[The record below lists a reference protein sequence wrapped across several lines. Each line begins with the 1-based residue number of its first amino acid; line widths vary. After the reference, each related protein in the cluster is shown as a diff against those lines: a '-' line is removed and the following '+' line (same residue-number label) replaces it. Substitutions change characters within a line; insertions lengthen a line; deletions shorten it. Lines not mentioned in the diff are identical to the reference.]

1 MSMPLRAAVAAVLL
15 SSLALRA
22 QQPQLSAPAAY
33 LDLLRP
39 TFAEFHAA
47 GSFPGGT
54 ASFSF
59 AGGHT
64 LGIAVG
70 ATDRTGVT
78 PMKPADRMLAGSVG
92 KTFASA
98 LALLLVHD
106 GKFAL
111 DDPIS
116 KHLGGEP
123 WFDRLPNARTITVRH
138 LMTHTSGLVRY
149 ELNPKFTA
157 DLSARPD
164 KEWTGEERLSYLF
177 DARAPFAPGEGW
189 DYSDTNYIVLGMIIE
204 RTGGAP
210 YYEQLRARVLV
221 PNSLTRTIPSDK
233 RLLPI
238 VQGYAGPKNPF
249 GGVDEMIS
257 GGSYAVNPQFEWTG
271 GGLAT
276 TSDDLV
282 KWAKLLYEG
291 RIVPES
297 LMDDLLDGVPA
308 RLGPE
313 TKYGLGVIIR
323 PTALGITYGHSGF
336 MPGYQTDVMYFPEM
350 KLAIA
355 VQINSSAPRSTAR
368 PLRSLITDFAQIL
381 ANLSAVPPKKQL

>member
-1 MSMPLRAAVAAVLL
+1 MATSLRLAI
-15 SSLALRA
+15 LALGASSTLILA
-22 QQPQLSAPAAY
+22 QQPQLSAPAAL
-33 LDLLRP
+33 LDQLRA
-39 TFAEFHAA
+39 TFEELHMA

-54 ASFSF
+54 ASFAF
-59 AGGHT
+59 AGGRK

-70 ATDRTGVT
+70 VSDRTTGRRMT
-78 PMKPADRMLAGSVG
+78 PSDRMLLGSVG

-116 KHLGGEP
+116 RFFGAEP
-123 WFDRLPNARTITVRH
+123 WFDRLPNGRRITVRQ

-149 ELNPKFTA
+149 ELNPTFLADLTA
-157 DLSARPD
+157 DPD
-164 KEWTGEERLSYLF
+164 KVWTGEERLAYLF
-177 DARAPFAPGEGW
+177 DHRAPFAPGQGW
-189 DYSDTNYIVLGMIIE
+189 EYSDTNYIVLGMIIE

-210 YYEQLRARVLV
+210 YYEQLHQRILQ
-221 PNSLTRTIPSDK
+221 PNSLTRTIPSDT

-238 VQGYAGPKNPF
+238 VQGHAGPNNPF
-249 GGVDEMIS
+249 GGTDEMITN
-257 GGSYAVNPQFEWTG
+257 GRFAINPQFEWTG

-291 RIVPES
+291 RVIPES
-297 LMDDLLDGVPA
+297 LMDDLLHGVPA

-313 TKYGLGVIIR
+313 TRYGLGVIIR
-323 PTALGITYGHSGF
+323 PTAFGTTYGHSGF

-355 VQINSSAPRSTAR
+355 VQVNSSAPRSTGR
-368 PLRSLITDFAQIL
+368 PLRDFITEFARVV
-381 ANLSAVPPKKQL
+381 AAAAG

>member
-1 MSMPLRAAVAAVLL
+1 MSTSLRIAIVALATSSTVLL
-15 SSLALRA
+15 A
-22 QQPQLSAPAAY
+22 QQPQLLAPAAL
-33 LDLLRP
+33 LDQLRAKFEELH
-39 TFAEFHAA
+39 TA

-54 ASFSF
+54 ASFAF
-59 AGGHT
+59 AGGRR

-70 ATDRTGVT
+70 VSDRTTGRRMT
-78 PMKPADRMLAGSVG
+78 PSDRMLLGSVG

-116 KHLGGEP
+116 KFFGAEP
-123 WFDRLPNARTITVRH
+123 WFDRLPNARQITVRQ

-149 ELNPKFTA
+149 ELNPRFLA
-157 DLSARPD
+157 DLTANPD
-164 KEWTGEERLSYLF
+164 KVWTGQERLAYLF
-177 DARAPFAPGEGW
+177 DAHPPFAPGEGW
-189 DYSDTNYIVLGMIIE
+189 EYSDTNYIVLGMIVE

-210 YYEQLRARVLV
+210 YYEQLHQRLLQ
-221 PNSLTRTIPSDK
+221 PHSLTRTIPSDT

-238 VQGYAGPKNPF
+238 VQGYAGPNNPF
-249 GGVDEMIS
+249 GGTDEMIRN
-257 GGSYAVNPQFEWTG
+257 GTFAINPQFEWTG

-291 RIVPES
+291 RVLPES
-297 LMDDLLDGVPA
+297 LMDDLLTGVPA

-313 TKYGLGVIIR
+313 TRYGLGVIIR
-323 PTALGITYGHSGF
+323 PTALGMTYGHSGF
-336 MPGYQTDVMYFPEM
+336 MPGYQTDVMYFPDM

-355 VQINSSAPRSTAR
+355 VQVNSSAPRSIDR
-368 PLRSLITDFAQIL
+368 PLRSFITAFAQIV
-381 ANLSAVPPKKQL
+381 AAVAG

>member
-1 MSMPLRAAVAAVLL
+1 MSTSLRIAIVALATSSTLL
-15 SSLALRA
+15 LA
-22 QQPQLSAPAAY
+22 QQPQLLAPAAL
-33 LDLLRP
+33 LDQLRAKFEELH
-39 TFAEFHAA
+39 TA

-54 ASFSF
+54 ASFAF
-59 AGGHT
+59 AGGRR

-70 ATDRTGVT
+70 VSDRTTGRRMT
-78 PMKPADRMLAGSVG
+78 PSDRMLLGSVG

-116 KHLGGEP
+116 RFLGAEP
-123 WFDRLPNARTITVRH
+123 WFDRLPNARQITVRQ

-149 ELNPKFTA
+149 ELNPRFLA
-157 DLSARPD
+157 DLTANPD
-164 KEWTGEERLSYLF
+164 KVWTGQERLAYLF
-177 DARAPFAPGEGW
+177 DAHPPFAPGEGW
-189 DYSDTNYIVLGMIIE
+189 EYSDTNYIVLGMIIE

-210 YYEQLRARVLV
+210 YYEQLHQRILQ
-221 PNSLTRTIPSDK
+221 PHSLTRTIPSDT

-238 VQGYAGPKNPF
+238 VQGYAGPNNPF
-249 GGVDEMIS
+249 GGTDEMIRN
-257 GGSYAVNPQFEWTG
+257 GTFAINPQFEWTG

-291 RIVPES
+291 RVLPES
-297 LMDDLLDGVPA
+297 LMDDLLTGVQA

-313 TKYGLGVIIR
+313 TRYGLGVIIR
-323 PTALGITYGHSGF
+323 PTALGMTYGHGGF

-355 VQINSSAPRSTAR
+355 VQVNSSAPRSIDR
-368 PLRSLITDFAQIL
+368 PLRSFITAFAQIV
-381 ANLSAVPPKKQL
+381 AAAAG

>member
-1 MSMPLRAAVAAVLL
+1 MATSLRLAVLAL
-15 SSLALRA
+15 GASSTLILA
-22 QQPQLSAPAAY
+22 QQPQLSAPAAL
-33 LDLLRP
+33 LDQLRA
-39 TFAEFHAA
+39 TFEELHMA

-54 ASFSF
+54 ASFAF
-59 AGGHT
+59 AGRRT

-70 ATDRTGVT
+70 VSDRTTGRRMT
-78 PMKPADRMLAGSVG
+78 PLDRMLLGSVG

-98 LALLLVHD
+98 LALMLVHD

-116 KHLGGEP
+116 RFFGAEP
-123 WFDRLPNARTITVRH
+123 WFDRLPNGRRITVRQ

-149 ELNPKFTA
+149 EFNPKFLA
-157 DLSARPD
+157 DLSADPD
-164 KEWTGEERLSYLF
+164 KVWTGEERLAYLF
-177 DARAPFAPGEGW
+177 DARAPFAPGQGW
-189 DYSDTNYIVLGMIIE
+189 EYSDTNYIVLGMIIE

-210 YYEQLRARVLV
+210 YYEQLHQRILQ
-221 PNSLTRTIPSDK
+221 PNSLSRTIPSDK

-238 VQGYAGPKNPF
+238 VQGHAGPNNPF
-249 GGVDEMIS
+249 GGTDEMIKN
-257 GGSYAVNPQFEWTG
+257 GRFAINPQFEWTG

-291 RIVPES
+291 RVIPES
-297 LMDDLLDGVPA
+297 LMDDLLNGVPA

-313 TKYGLGVIIR
+313 TRYGLGVTIR
-323 PTALGITYGHSGF
+323 PTALGMTYGHSGF

-355 VQINSSAPRSTAR
+355 VQVNSSAPRSTGR
-368 PLRSLITDFAQIL
+368 PLRNFITEFAQIVAAL
-381 ANLSAVPPKKQL
+381 AG

>member
-1 MSMPLRAAVAAVLL
+1 M
-15 SSLALRA
+15 
-22 QQPQLSAPAAY
+22 
-33 LDLLRP
+33 
-39 TFAEFHAA
+39 A

-54 ASFSF
+54 ASFAF
-59 AGGHT
+59 AGGRK

-70 ATDRTGVT
+70 VSDRTTGRRMT
-78 PMKPADRMLAGSVG
+78 PLDRMLLGSVG

-116 KHLGGEP
+116 KFFGAEP
-123 WFDRLPNARTITVRH
+123 WFDRLPNGRQITVRQ

-149 ELNPKFTA
+149 ELNPKFLADLTA
-157 DLSARPD
+157 DPD
-164 KEWTGEERLSYLF
+164 KVWTGEERLAYLF
-177 DARAPFAPGEGW
+177 DARAPFAAGKGW
-189 DYSDTNYIVLGMIIE
+189 EYSDTNYIVLGMLIE

-210 YYEQLRARVLV
+210 YYEQLNQRILQ
-221 PNSLTRTIPSDK
+221 PNSLSRTIPSDK

-238 VQGYAGPKNPF
+238 VQGHAGPNNPF
-249 GGVDEMIS
+249 GGTDEMSKHGMFAI
-257 GGSYAVNPQFEWTG
+257 NPQFEWTG

-291 RIVPES
+291 RVIPES
-297 LMDDLLDGVPA
+297 LMDDLLTGVPA

-313 TKYGLGVIIR
+313 TRYGLGVIIR
-323 PTALGITYGHSGF
+323 PTALGLTYGHSGF

-355 VQINSSAPRSTAR
+355 VQVNSSAPRSTGR
-368 PLRSLITDFAQIL
+368 PLRDFITEFAQIVAAL
-381 ANLSAVPPKKQL
+381 AG

>member
-1 MSMPLRAAVAAVLL
+1 MTAITASLRLAI
-15 SSLALRA
+15 LALSASSTLILA
-22 QQPQLSAPAAY
+22 QQPQLSAPAAL
-33 LDLLRP
+33 LDQLRAK
-39 TFAEFHAA
+39 FEELHMA

-54 ASFSF
+54 ASFAF
-59 AGGHT
+59 AGGRK

-70 ATDRTGVT
+70 VSDRTTGRPMT
-78 PMKPADRMLAGSVG
+78 PSDRMLLGSVG

-116 KHLGGEP
+116 RFFAAEP
-123 WFDRLPNARTITVRH
+123 WFDRLPNGRRITVRQ

-149 ELNPKFTA
+149 ELNPNFLADLTA
-157 DLSARPD
+157 DPD
-164 KEWTGEERLSYLF
+164 KVWTGEERLAYLF
-177 DARAPFAPGEGW
+177 DARAPFAPGKGW
-189 DYSDTNYIVLGMIIE
+189 EYSDTNYIVLGMIIE

-210 YYEQLRARVLV
+210 YYEQLHQRILQ

-238 VQGYAGPKNPF
+238 VQGHAGPNNPF
-249 GGVDEMIS
+249 GGTDEMIKN
-257 GGSYAVNPQFEWTG
+257 GKFAINPQFEWTG

-291 RIVPES
+291 RVIPES
-297 LMDDLLDGVPA
+297 LMDDLLNGVSA

-313 TKYGLGVIIR
+313 TRYGLGVIIR
-323 PTALGITYGHSGF
+323 PTALGMTYGHSGL

-355 VQINSSAPRSTAR
+355 VQVNSSAPRSTGR
-368 PLRSLITDFAQIL
+368 PLRDFITEFARIV
-381 ANLSAVPPKKQL
+381 AAVSG